1 MIVMMFITF
10 IIITSVSFFCVVVK
24 YNTVNRIVVFSPM
37 EIAELSIPLV
47 GDEDLYFNKT
57 KLEKGFKDY
66 YDSNLIPVV
75 EEYSLYFYYYN
86 QDDFSICT
94 NGLCNAIEVTVDCD
108 IAFTFKYHRTMYYEI
123 RNVSHE

>member
-10 IIITSVSFFCVVVK
+10 IIITSVSFFGVVVK

-86 QDDFSICT
+86 KD
-94 NGLCNAIEVTVDCD
+94 
-108 IAFTFKYHRTMYYEI
+108 AFYI
-123 RNVSHE
+123 